1 MSRAMR
7 VMLAALVAIA
17 LACVLAQT
25 AFAVTITPEGY
36 TPPPIRVAVVRS
48 QTTLDWLTATGRED
62 AYPHSTKEKTVLAY
76 LQGRGY
82 NVTQIIGDSELLDT
96 ARLERD
102 FDVVVLPAMY
112 AMGRGASDSLV
123 QYVAAGGGIVSMNGS
138 PRVDPAHAPP
148 PGTPN
153 DMREWWWRVMGS
165 NNWEWGPLTA
175 VYQMRMVDDNFTP
188 VFRVNPNTSSPIVI
202 GASHILTARG
212 YNGSGAGMG
221 LLRTPGAGLELNYP
235 VQGGQSVSTYTI
247 LDSSV
252 KSKYGGT
259 YHSAISASY
268 GKGRSVYFAYGVN
281 DFLVNY
287 NTALGSILSSTGVPQ
302 GEIAGAYLESA
313 IQWVHQDSV
322 TAAITSLSPSPATT
336 DTPVTFAGRATD
348 SSGHA
353 ITAWQ
358 WRSSIDGVLG
368 SAPTFSKTLTPGIH
382 AIYLKAECSQGTWS
396 PEVGT
401 WLVVGDAGTKPLPL
415 YRFYNNKTGT
425 HFYTASEAERDS
437 VQAHLAS
444 TYTLEGVAFAI
455 DAASPQNDAPL
466 YRFFNVRT
474 GTHFYTASEAEKDTL
489 IATLSKVYH
498 YDGPVCDVSLTSAG
512 AQPVYRFYDFKRD
525 VHFYTAS
532 TSERDSIVAHLGYIY
547 RYEGVAYY
555 FVQPW

>member
-1 MSRAMR
+1 MR
-7 VMLAALVAIA
+7 HGRGSSPRDRRRTLFAVTLAAALVLAAAVFVAHRA
-17 LACVLAQT
+17 LAGTLEPAAQPRTPAAQAPAAYVTDQMVLVTGAKVGSTTGILRVMDLVGGVWVQRLSVAARFGRKGLIDGT
-25 AFAVTITPEGY
+25 KRAEGSNTTPTGIWLIPGYVFGTHAAPPAGTRLGYRRITSRSWWSSKAGSTYNTWVEASSWPGERLADSPSAYEFAVSTGY
-36 TPPPIRVAVVRS
+36 NALPNECVYGRGTAIFLHVQGSGLTAGCVAIPRSDMIRVC
-48 QTTLDWLTATGRED
+48 T
-62 AYPHSTKEKTVLAY
+62 
-76 LQGRGY
+76 
-82 NVTQIIGDSELLDT
+82 LLDP
-96 ARLERD
+96 AKRPV
-102 FDVVVLPAMY
+102 FVV
-112 AMGRGASDSLV
+112 
-123 QYVAAGGGIVSMNGS
+123 
-138 PRVDPAHAPP
+138 
-148 PGTPN
+148 GTT
-153 DMREWWWRVMGS
+153 DDGQV
-165 NNWEWGPLTA
+165 TA
-175 VYQMRMVDDNFTP
+175 VTEYLKS
-188 VFRVNPNTSSPIVI
+188 VN
-202 GASHILTARG
+202 
-212 YNGSGAGMG
+212 
-221 LLRTPGAGLELNYP
+221 
-235 VQGGQSVSTYTI
+235 
-247 LDSSV
+247 
-252 KSKYGGT
+252 
-259 YHSAISASY
+259 
-268 GKGRSVYFAYGVN
+268 GVR
-281 DFLVNY
+281 
-287 NTALGSILSSTGVPQ
+287 
-302 GEIAGAYLESA
+302 
-313 IQWVHQDSV
+313 
-322 TAAITSLSPSPATT
+322 AAITSLSPSPATT

-489 IATLSKVYH
+489 IATLPKVYH